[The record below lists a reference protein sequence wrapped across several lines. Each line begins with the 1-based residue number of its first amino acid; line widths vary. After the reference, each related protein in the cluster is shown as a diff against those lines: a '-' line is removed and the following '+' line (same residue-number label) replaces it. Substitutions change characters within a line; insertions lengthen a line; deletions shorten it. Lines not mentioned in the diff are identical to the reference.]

1 VRLYLEL
8 MLLFGSHFDT
18 DPQYPWATEIL
29 VNQDADSQMQRA
41 NRLYERVIDY
51 RRKVA
56 GPDDAYTFTA
66 LGKISVMARHPLLL
80 SSGNFVSAMR
90 EQITRVYPQK
100 AAYIGD
106 VGLETLIHEGSDS
119 ARSHGFS
126 TDRSVALLIVLMLAF
141 GHGCDEDPLYPWIS
155 LTLRDEKISDPE
167 ARAKRLEKKAL
178 TWLDHVLAYFDKET
192 QS

>member
-1 VRLYLEL
+1 MLVIRPEQMEVFKEAALRSFESEMLLHLGEFSPPLFKAVGEEQMRKAVRLGMERTNGYGFTYRGPVRLYLEL

-41 NRLYERVIDY
+41 NRLYEKVMDY

-106 VGLETLIHEGSDS
+106 VGLETLIHEGSD
-119 ARSHGFS
+119 
-126 TDRSVALLIVLMLAF
+126 
-141 GHGCDEDPLYPWIS
+141 
-155 LTLRDEKISDPE
+155 
-167 ARAKRLEKKAL
+167 
-178 TWLDHVLAYFDKET
+178 
-192 QS
+192 